1 MSRAKPTNTP
11 TSTAPS
17 TSTSTTGARRV
28 RATARATEPGE
39 RRATSYSIVEQ
50 SGRFAVVPYD
60 VRGAPVRLHP
70 LGMGL
75 HRSAEEA
82 RTAIDRYVEHE
93 ARSDAM
99 DVG

>member
-1 MSRAKPTNTP
+1 MSPAKPTPTP
-11 TSTAPS
+11 NSTAPS
-17 TSTSTTGARRV
+17 TSTTGTRRV
-28 RATARATEPGE
+28 RGTARATEPSE

-93 ARSDAM
+93 ARIDAM